1 MLLQTPPLLE
11 LHNLKTYAHCP
22 YQLYLEK
29 NLENKPLKDITTLKW
44 KIINSARQ
52 KLEEEQRSQLQT
64 LPHNPN
70 LEEIQKAL
78 LAPAAD
84 ALYHAFAEHKTLLP
98 KDKKLLQKL
107 WREAQTALKHETLL
121 KAAKLKTASEYTGK
135 HVSTLYKIVEP
146 HAITKNYVIKNHHLG
161 VVGEIDR
168 IEKINGEYVP
178 VKVKNGRPPVT
189 GVWEGDQLQAATLAM
204 LLEEKLQT
212 KLSLALVEYTQ
223 IQEKRPVIITDEL
236 RKKVVRAIENIRE
249 ILADSYVPPKYSPEY
264 RCFNCKYKNVC
275 HPDA

>member
-1 MLLQTPPLLE
+1 MLQQTPPLLE
-11 LHNLKTYAHCP
+11 LQNLKTYAYCP

-29 NLENKPLKDITTLKW
+29 NLGNKPIKDIDTLKW
-44 KIINSARQ
+44 KIINNARQ
-52 KLEEEQRSQLQT
+52 KIEEEQRQHLKS
-64 LPHNPN
+64 LPHNPS

-84 ALYHAFAEHKTLLP
+84 ALYHAFTEHKELLP

-107 WREAQTALKHETLL
+107 WREAQTTLKHEALL
-121 KAAKLKTASEYTGK
+121 KAAKLKAAAEYTGK
-135 HVSTLYKIVEP
+135 PVSTLYKIVEP
-146 HAITKNYVIKNHHLG
+146 HAITKNYVIKNRNLG
-161 VVGEIDR
+161 VIGEIDR

-178 VKVKNGRPPVT
+178 VKVKNGRPPVS
-189 GVWEGDQLQAATLAM
+189 GVWEGDQLQVATLAM

-223 IQEKRPVIITDEL
+223 IQEKRPVIITEEL
-236 RKKVVRAIENIRE
+236 RKKVLRAIENIRE

-264 RCFNCKYKNVC
+264 RCYNCKYKTVC